1 MPWLGET
8 AILLVNKPR
17 RTRRPKTGWPWNAI
31 INFNFC
37 VCVRSIHEVFL
48 IFNREALYNP
58 IYLEKKRKKKKKG
71 ERTEIYIYIYI
82 YIWDVHRNMFEIIAV
97 VQLIVWHF
105 HRFLYHK
112 LCTIPYTTNK
122 KLTPICFYFFSSQER
137 QTWLSC
143 YMTIV
148 GHVSLISL

>member
-37 VCVRSIHEVFL
+37 VCVRSNHEVFL

-58 IYLEKKRKKKKKG
+58 IYLENKIKKKKKG
-71 ERTEIYIYIYI
+71 EMTEIYIYIYI
-82 YIWDVHRNMFEIIAV
+82 FE
-97 VQLIVWHF
+97 
-105 HRFLYHK
+105 
-112 LCTIPYTTNK
+112 TN
-122 KLTPICFYFFSSQER
+122 TGICLRS
-137 QTWLSC
+137 
-143 YMTIV
+143 
-148 GHVSLISL
+148 